1 MFMPTTSH
9 TISHTTSYAMFI
21 RLDLERGSGGSNC
34 MHDRAGT
41 GVCMAMDS
49 FRHRPP
55 NQRRQGQAAPE
66 RHRRRTAARPGPSA
80 GRPSGAGRP
89 SAGGGRW
96 RSAGGFGASED
107 SASSARRRRG
117 FEENVLAWTEG
128 THDQCAACA
137 YTRRCACAQCRACRA
152 AACACNR
159 RHACVH
165 VNASMRACRAAAARF
180 RRERNRLDRR
190 NT

>member
-1 MFMPTTSH
+1 MFMHTTSH
-9 TISHTTSYAMFI
+9 MISHTTSYAMFI

-66 RHRRRTAARPGPSA
+66 RHRRRTAAAAGAASA
-80 GRPSGAGRP
+80 AASGSR
-89 SAGGGRW
+89 
-96 RSAGGFGASED
+96 ED
-107 SASSARRRRG
+107 SSSSARRRCG

-128 THDQCAACA
+128 THYQCSACA

-159 RHACVH
+159 RRACVH
-165 VNASMRACRAAAARF
+165 VNASMRACRAAAAQF
-180 RRERNRLDRR
+180 RRERTRLDRR

>member
-1 MFMPTTSH
+1 MFVRHRRSNIRHRMLSSYTTSH
-9 TISHTTSYAMFI
+9 VLTCISYVHAYNIAYDIAYDIVCDVHSIGFGAGF
-21 RLDLERGSGGSNC
+21 RGSNC

-66 RHRRRTAARPGPSA
+66 RHRRRS
-80 GRPSGAGRP
+80 
-89 SAGGGRW
+89 GGRGSI
-96 RSAGGFGASED
+96 RGGFGASED

-117 FEENVLAWTEG
+117 FGENVIAWTEG
-128 THDQCAACA
+128 IRDQCAACA
-137 YTRRCACAQCRACRA
+137 CTHRRACMHIDAR
-152 AACACNR
+152 
-159 RHACVH
+159 
-165 VNASMRACRAAAARF
+165 MRACRAGPGARF
-180 RRERNRLDRR
+180 RRERTRLDRR

>member
-1 MFMPTTSH
+1 MFMHTTSH

-21 RLDLERGSGGSNC
+21 RLNLELDSGGSNC

-41 GVCMAMDS
+41 EICMAMDS
-49 FRHRPP
+49 FSHRPP

-66 RHRRRTAARPGPSA
+66 RHRCRTAAAAGAASTAASGP
-80 GRPSGAGRP
+80 R
-89 SAGGGRW
+89 
-96 RSAGGFGASED
+96 ED
-107 SASSARRRRG
+107 SSSSARRRRG

-128 THDQCAACA
+128 THDQCAAACA

-152 AACACNR
+152 AACECNR
-159 RHACVH
+159 RRACVH
-165 VNASMRACRAAAARF
+165 VKASMRACRAAAARF